1 MNQLFWEIVGWLG
14 YLQRTAVVAQVLL
27 ILGLSVGWHLSNP
40 QRRFESLHPALRL
53 LVAPIAMLFIAWLIE
68 LPGGKTG
75 LVSYAGL
82 CWLGWN
88 LLNLLNQLLQLLL
101 PTSSVHQLESRL
113 LRPLFLVLVGLNLI
127 SKFDNPADLGVIKL
141 GSLFGEILTV
151 NNLVVALLVTYLLL
165 VGTKLPAAGLAWM
178 LQKLL
183 SCSDSSRKALE
194 LIVRYVVVGIGIT
207 AVGFHIGLNST
218 ALVAIAG
225 GLSVGLGFGIK
236 EVFSNFISGIWLLFE
251 GSVRPGEILMVDGD
265 PCEVRKLGLRATLLW
280 RDRDNAELLIPNQM
294 FFTAQATSYTATD
307 RMRRSEIRVGAAY
320 RHDPQLVLKL
330 LEQTALNVPR
340 VLNHPAPRALQVH
353 YGDSAIE
360 YSLRYWISDPMNNIG
375 IVSEVNQ
382 AIWTAFKREGIEIP
396 FPQQVNTVR
405 EIPPFRSEPDAGDN
419 PPVSLR

>member
-14 YLQRTAVVAQVLL
+14 YLQRSAVVAQVLL

-113 LRPLFLVLVGLNLI
+113 LRPLFLLLVGLNLI

-330 LEQTALNVPR
+330 LEQTALSVPR

-382 AIWTAFKREGIEIP
+382 AIWTAFKRDGIEIP

-405 EIPPFRSEPDAGDN
+405 EIPAFRSEPDAGDN

>member
-14 YLQRTAVVAQVLL
+14 YLQRSAVVAQVLL

-40 QRRFESLHPALRL
+40 QQRLENLHPALRL
-53 LVAPIAMLFIAWLIE
+53 LVAPIAMLFIAWLIV
-68 LPGGKTG
+68 LPGGKSG

-88 LLNLLNQLLQLLL
+88 LLNLLNQLLQRLL
-101 PTSSVHQLESRL
+101 PASSVHQLESRL

-183 SCSDSSRKALE
+183 NCSDSSRKALE

-330 LEQTALNVPR
+330 LEQTALSVPR

-382 AIWTAFKREGIEIP
+382 VIWTAFKREGIEIP

-405 EIPPFRSEPDAGDN
+405 EIPAFRGEPGAGDN

>member
-27 ILGLSVGWHLSNP
+27 ILGLTVGWHLSNP

-113 LRPLFLVLVGLNLI
+113 LRPLFLLLVGLNLI

-330 LEQTALNVPR
+330 LEQTALSVPR

-382 AIWTAFKREGIEIP
+382 AIWTAFKRDGIEIP

-405 EIPPFRSEPDAGDN
+405 EIPAFRSEPGAGDN

>member
-14 YLQRTAVVAQVLL
+14 YLQRSAVVAQVLL
-27 ILGLSVGWHLSNP
+27 ILGLTVGWHLSNP

-75 LVSYAGL
+75 LVNYAGL
-82 CWLGWN
+82 YWLGWN
-88 LLNLLNQLLQLLL
+88 LLSLLNQLLQQWL
-101 PTSSVHQLESRL
+101 PASSIHQLESRL
-113 LRPLFLVLVGLNLI
+113 LRPLFLVLMGLNLI
-127 SKFDNPADLGVIKL
+127 SRFDNPADLGVIKL
-141 GSLFGEILTV
+141 GSLFGETLTV
-151 NNLVVALLVTYLLL
+151 NNLFISILVTYLLL
-165 VGTKLPAAGLAWM
+165 MGTKLPAAGLAWI
-178 LQKLL
+178 LQKLI
-183 SCSDSSRKALE
+183 SCNDSSREALE
-194 LIVRYVVVGIGIT
+194 LIIRYMVVGIGIT

-330 LEQTALNVPR
+330 LEQTALSVPR

-382 AIWTAFKREGIEIP
+382 AIWTAFKRDGIEIP

-405 EIPPFRSEPDAGDN
+405 EIPALRSEPSAGDN

>member
-1 MNQLFWEIVGWLG
+1 MSLLLWEILGWLG
-14 YLQRTAVVAQVLL
+14 YLQRSAVVAQVLL
-27 ILGLSVGWHLSNP
+27 ILGLSVGWPLISS
-40 QRRFESLHPALRL
+40 QQLIRGLHPALRL
-53 LVAPIAMLFIAWLIE
+53 LVAPVAMLLIAWLIE
-68 LPGGKTG
+68 LAGGKTG
-75 LVSYAGL
+75 LVSYSGL

-88 LLNLLNQLLQLLL
+88 LINLLNRLLL
-101 PTSSVHQLESRL
+101 LFIPAPVIHELESRL

-141 GSLFGEILTV
+141 GNLFGETLTV
-151 NNLVVALLVTYLLL
+151 NNLFIAMMVSYLLL
-165 VGTKLPAAGLAWM
+165 VGTKLPAAGVAWF

-183 SCSDSSRKALE
+183 RCSDSSRKALE
-194 LIVRYVVVGIGIT
+194 LIIRYVVIGIGIT

-330 LEQTALNVPR
+330 LEQTALSVPR

-382 AIWTAFKREGIEIP
+382 AIWSAFKRDGIEIP

-405 EIPPFRSEPDAGDN
+405 EIPAFRSEPGAGDN

>member
-1 MNQLFWEIVGWLG
+1 MNQLFWEILGWLG
-14 YLQRTAVVAQVLL
+14 YLQRSTVVAQVLL
-27 ILGLSVGWHLSNP
+27 IIGLSVGWHLMKP
-40 QRRFESLHPALRL
+40 ERRLGSLHPALRS
-53 LVAPIAMLFIAWLIE
+53 LVAPTAMLLIAWLIAI
-68 LPGGKTG
+68 PGGKTG

-88 LLNLLNQLLQLLL
+88 LLNLLNQLLLRLL
-101 PTSSVHQLESRL
+101 PASSIHQLESRL
-113 LRPLFLVLVGLNLI
+113 LRPLFLILVGLNLI

-151 NNLVVALLVTYLLL
+151 NNLVVAMLVTYLLL
-165 VGTKLPAAGLAWM
+165 VGTKLPAAGLAWI

-183 SCSDSSRKALE
+183 SCSHSSRKALE
-194 LIVRYVVVGIGIT
+194 LIIRYVVVGIGIT

-294 FFTAQATSYTATD
+294 FFTSQATSYTATD
-307 RMRRSEIRVGAAY
+307 RMRRSEVRVGAAY
-320 RHDPQLVLKL
+320 RHDPQQVLKL
-330 LEQTALNVPR
+330 LEQTALSVPR
-340 VLNHPAPRALQVH
+340 VLNDPAPRALQVH

-360 YSLRYWISDPMNNIG
+360 YSLRYWISDPMHNIG

-396 FPQQVNTVR
+396 LPQQVNTVR
-405 EIPPFRSEPDAGDN
+405 EIPAIRTEPGA
-419 PPVSLR
+419 

>member
-14 YLQRTAVVAQVLL
+14 YLQRSAVVAQVLL

-101 PTSSVHQLESRL
+101 PASSVHQLESRL
-113 LRPLFLVLVGLNLI
+113 LRPLFLLLVGLNLI

-151 NNLVVALLVTYLLL
+151 NNLIVALLVTYLLL

-340 VLNHPAPRALQVH
+340 VLNHPAPRALQLH
-353 YGDSAIE
+353 YGDSAIN

-405 EIPPFRSEPDAGDN
+405 EIPPFRSEPGAGDN

>member
-14 YLQRTAVVAQVLL
+14 YLQRSGVVAQVLL

-113 LRPLFLVLVGLNLI
+113 LRPLFLLLVGLNLI

-151 NNLVVALLVTYLLL
+151 NNLIVALLVTYLLL

-183 SCSDSSRKALE
+183 GCSDSSRKALE

-340 VLNHPAPRALQVH
+340 VLNQPAPRALQVH

-382 AIWTAFKREGIEIP
+382 AIWTAFKRDGIEIP

-405 EIPPFRSEPDAGDN
+405 EIPAFRSEPSAGDN

>member
-14 YLQRTAVVAQVLL
+14 YLQRSAVVAQVLL
-27 ILGLSVGWHLSNP
+27 ILGLTVGWHLSNP

-113 LRPLFLVLVGLNLI
+113 LRPLFLLLVGLNLI

-151 NNLVVALLVTYLLL
+151 NNLIVALLVTYLLL

-330 LEQTALNVPR
+330 LEQTALSVPR

>member
-1 MNQLFWEIVGWLG
+1 MKQLLWEILGWLG
-14 YLQRTAVVAQVLL
+14 YLQRSGVVAQVLL
-27 ILGLSVGWHLSNP
+27 ILGLGVGWHLSNP
-40 QRRFESLHPALRL
+40 QQRLRSLNPALRL
-53 LVAPIAMLFIAWLIE
+53 LVAPIAMLLIAWLIE
-68 LPGGKTG
+68 LAGGKTG
-75 LVSYAGL
+75 LVNYAGL

-88 LLNLLNQLLQLLL
+88 LLNLLKRLLLLLL
-101 PTSSVHQLESRL
+101 PASSIHELESRL
-113 LRPLFLVLVGLNLI
+113 LRPLFLVLVSLNLI

-141 GSLFGEILTV
+141 GSLFGETLTV
-151 NNLVVALLVTYLLL
+151 NNLIIAILVTYLLL
-165 VGTKLPAAGLAWM
+165 VGTKLPAAGMAWI
-178 LQKLL
+178 LQKLI

-194 LIVRYVVVGIGIT
+194 LIIRYVVVGIGIT

-294 FFTAQATSYTATD
+294 FFTAQATTFTATD

-320 RHDPQLVLKL
+320 RHDPQVVLKL
-330 LEQTALNVPR
+330 LEQTALSVSR
-340 VLNHPAPRALQVH
+340 VLKNPAPRALQLH

-360 YSLRYWISDPMNNIG
+360 YSLRYWISDPMSNIG

-382 AIWTAFKREGIEIP
+382 AIWAAFKREGIEIP

-405 EIPPFRSEPDAGDN
+405 EIPPLRSEPGAGDN
-419 PPVSLR
+419 PPESLH

>member
-27 ILGLSVGWHLSNP
+27 ILGLTVGWHLSNP
-40 QRRFESLHPALRL
+40 QRQLENLHPALKL

-68 LPGGKTG
+68 LPGGKSG

-113 LRPLFLVLVGLNLI
+113 LRPLFLLLVGLNLI

-165 VGTKLPAAGLAWM
+165 VGTKLPAAGLAWI

-183 SCSDSSRKALE
+183 GCSDSSRKALE
-194 LIVRYVVVGIGIT
+194 LIIRYVVVGIGIT

-330 LEQTALNVPR
+330 LEQTALSVPR

-353 YGDSAIE
+353 YGDSAIN

-382 AIWTAFKREGIEIP
+382 AIWTAFKRDGIEIP

-405 EIPPFRSEPDAGDN
+405 EIPAFRNEPNAGDN

>member
-1 MNQLFWEIVGWLG
+1 MNQLFWEILGWLG
-14 YLQRTAVVAQVLL
+14 YLQRGAVIAQVLL
-27 ILGLSVGWHLSNP
+27 ITGLCVGWSLIDS
-40 QRRFESLHPALRL
+40 QRLLGKLHAALRV
-53 LVAPIAMLFIAWLIE
+53 LVAPFAMLLIAWLIE
-68 LPGGKTG
+68 SAGGKTG

-88 LLNLLNQLLQLLL
+88 LLQLLKQLLL
-101 PTSSVHQLESRL
+101 LVLPVASVHQLESRL
-113 LRPLFLVLVGLNLI
+113 LRPLFLVLVSLNLI
-127 SKFDNPADLGVIKL
+127 SMFDNPADLGVIKL

-151 NNLVVALLVTYLLL
+151 NNLVIAMLVTYLLL
-165 VGTKLPAAGLAWM
+165 VGTKLPAAGLAWL

-194 LIVRYVVVGIGIT
+194 LIIRYMVVGTGVA

-280 RDRDNAELLIPNQM
+280 RVRDNAELLIPNQM
-294 FFTAQATSYTATD
+294 FFTAQAISYTATD
-307 RMRRSEIRVGAAY
+307 SMRRSEIRVGAAY
-320 RHDPQLVLKL
+320 RHDPQVVLSL
-330 LEQTALNVPR
+330 LETTALTVPR
-340 VLNHPAPRALQVH
+340 VLSQPPPRAFQVR

-360 YSLRYWISDPMNNIG
+360 YSLRYWIADPMSNMRV
-375 IVSEVNQ
+375 VSEVNQ

-396 FPQQVNTVR
+396 FPQRVNTVR
-405 EIPPFRSEPDAGDN
+405 EIPPIRTERDAGDN
-419 PPVSLR
+419 PPGSLH

>member
-14 YLQRTAVVAQVLL
+14 YLQRSAVVAQVLL

-113 LRPLFLVLVGLNLI
+113 LRPLFLLLVGLNLI

-165 VGTKLPAAGLAWM
+165 VGTKLPAAGLAWI

-330 LEQTALNVPR
+330 LEQTALSVPR

-382 AIWTAFKREGIEIP
+382 AIWTAFKRDGIEIP

-405 EIPPFRSEPDAGDN
+405 EIPAFRSEPGAGDN

>member
-1 MNQLFWEIVGWLG
+1 MSQLFWEILGWLG
-14 YLQRTAVVAQVLL
+14 YLHRSAVVAQVLL

-40 QRRFESLHPALRL
+40 LRRLENLHPALRL
-53 LVAPIAMLFIAWLIE
+53 LVAPIAMLLIAWLIE

-88 LLNLLNQLLQLLL
+88 LLNLLSQLLQLLL
-101 PTSSVHQLESRL
+101 PASSIHQLESRL

-151 NNLVVALLVTYLLL
+151 NNLVIAMVVTYLLL
-165 VGTKLPAAGLAWM
+165 VGTKLPAAGVAWV
-178 LQKLL
+178 LQKLFG
-183 SCSDSSRKALE
+183 CSNSSRKALE
-194 LIVRYVVVGIGIT
+194 LIIRYVVVGIGFT

-320 RHDPQLVLKL
+320 RHDPQVVLKL
-330 LEQTALNVPR
+330 LEQTALEVPR
-340 VLNHPAPRALQVH
+340 VLNDPAPRALQVH

-360 YSLRYWISDPMNNIG
+360 YSLRYWISDPMSNIG

-396 FPQQVNTVR
+396 FPQQVNTVS
-405 EIPPFRSEPDAGDN
+405 EIPAFRSEPSAGDS
-419 PPVSLR
+419 PPGSPH

>member
-1 MNQLFWEIVGWLG
+1 MSQLFWEILGWLG
-14 YLQRTAVVAQVLL
+14 YLHRSAVVAQVLL

-40 QRRFESLHPALRL
+40 QQRLENLHPALRL
-53 LVAPIAMLFIAWLIE
+53 LVAPIAMLFIAWLIV
-68 LPGGKTG
+68 LPGGKSG

-88 LLNLLNQLLQLLL
+88 LLNLLNQLLQRLL
-101 PTSSVHQLESRL
+101 PASSVHQLESRL

-183 SCSDSSRKALE
+183 NCSDSSRKALE

-405 EIPPFRSEPDAGDN
+405 EIPPFRSEPGAGDN

>member
-1 MNQLFWEIVGWLG
+1 MNQLFWEILGWLG
-14 YLQRTAVVAQVLL
+14 YLQRGAVIAQVLL
-27 ILGLSVGWHLSNP
+27 ITGLCVGWSLIDS
-40 QRRFESLHPALRL
+40 QRRLRKLHPALRV
-53 LVAPIAMLFIAWLIE
+53 LVAPFAMLLIAWLIE
-68 LPGGKTG
+68 SAGGKTG

-88 LLNLLNQLLQLLL
+88 LLQLLKQLLL
-101 PTSSVHQLESRL
+101 LVLPVANVHQLESRL
-113 LRPLFLVLVGLNLI
+113 LRPLFLVLVSLNLI
-127 SKFDNPADLGVIKL
+127 SMFDNPADLGVIKL

-151 NNLVVALLVTYLLL
+151 NNLVIAMLVTYLLL
-165 VGTKLPAAGLAWM
+165 VGTKLPAAGLAWL

-194 LIVRYVVVGIGIT
+194 LIIRYMVVGTGVA

-280 RDRDNAELLIPNQM
+280 RVRDNAELLIPNQM
-294 FFTAQATSYTATD
+294 FFTDQAISYTATD
-307 RMRRSEIRVGAAY
+307 SMRRSEIRVGAAY
-320 RHDPQLVLKL
+320 RHDPQVVLSL
-330 LEQTALNVPR
+330 LETTALTVPR
-340 VLNHPAPRALQVH
+340 VLSQPPPRAFQVR

-360 YSLRYWISDPMNNIG
+360 YSLRYWIADPMSNMRV
-375 IVSEVNQ
+375 VSEVNQ

-396 FPQQVNTVR
+396 FPQRVNTVR
-405 EIPPFRSEPDAGDN
+405 EIPPIRTERDAGDN
-419 PPVSLR
+419 PPGSLH

>member
-1 MNQLFWEIVGWLG
+1 MNQLFWEILGWLG
-14 YLQRTAVVAQVLL
+14 YLQRSAVVAQVLL
-27 ILGLSVGWHLSNP
+27 ILGLSVGWHLSSP
-40 QRRFESLHPALRL
+40 QQRLENLHPALRL
-53 LVAPIAMLFIAWLIE
+53 LVAPIAMLFIAWLIV
-68 LPGGKTG
+68 LPGGKSG

-88 LLNLLNQLLQLLL
+88 LLNLLNQLLQRLL
-101 PTSSVHQLESRL
+101 PASSVHQLESRL

-183 SCSDSSRKALE
+183 NCSDSSRKALE

-396 FPQQVNTVR
+396 FPQQVNTLR
-405 EIPPFRSEPDAGDN
+405 EIPPFRSEPGAGDN

>member
-1 MNQLFWEIVGWLG
+1 MNQLLWEILGWFG

-27 ILGLSVGWHLSNP
+27 ILGLSMGWHLSNP
-40 QRRFESLHPALRL
+40 QRRFKSLHPALRL

-75 LVSYAGL
+75 LVNYAGL
-82 CWLGWN
+82 YWLGWN
-88 LLNLLNQLLQLLL
+88 LLSLLNQLLQQWL
-101 PTSSVHQLESRL
+101 PASSIHQLESRL
-113 LRPLFLVLVGLNLI
+113 LRPLFLVLMGLNLI
-127 SKFDNPADLGVIKL
+127 SRFDNPADLGVIKL
-141 GSLFGEILTV
+141 GSLFGETLTV
-151 NNLVVALLVTYLLL
+151 NNLFISLLVTYLLL
-165 VGTKLPAAGLAWM
+165 MGTKLPAAGLAWI
-178 LQKLL
+178 LQKLI
-183 SCSDSSRKALE
+183 SCNDSSREALE
-194 LIVRYVVVGIGIT
+194 LIIRYMVVGIGIT

-251 GSVRPGEILMVDGD
+251 GSVRPGEVLMLDGD

-307 RMRRSEIRVGAAY
+307 RMRRSAISVRAAY

-330 LEQTALNVPR
+330 LEQTALSVPR

-382 AIWTAFKREGIEIP
+382 AIWTTFKREGIEIP

-405 EIPPFRSEPDAGDN
+405 EIPPFRSQPGAGDN

>member
-1 MNQLFWEIVGWLG
+1 MNQLFWEILGWLG
-14 YLQRTAVVAQVLL
+14 YLQRSTVVAQVLL
-27 ILGLSVGWHLSNP
+27 IIGLSVGWHLMKP
-40 QRRFESLHPALRL
+40 ERRLGSLHPALRS
-53 LVAPIAMLFIAWLIE
+53 LVAPTAMLLIAWLIAI
-68 LPGGKTG
+68 PGGKTG

-88 LLNLLNQLLQLLL
+88 LLNLLNQLLLRLL
-101 PTSSVHQLESRL
+101 PASSIHQLESRL
-113 LRPLFLVLVGLNLI
+113 LRPLFLILVGLNLI

-151 NNLVVALLVTYLLL
+151 NNLVVAMLVTYLLL
-165 VGTKLPAAGLAWM
+165 VGTKLPAAGLAWI

-183 SCSDSSRKALE
+183 SCSHSSRKALE
-194 LIVRYVVVGIGIT
+194 LIIRYVVVGIGIT

-294 FFTAQATSYTATD
+294 FFTSQATSYTATD
-307 RMRRSEIRVGAAY
+307 RMRRSEVRVGAAY
-320 RHDPQLVLKL
+320 RHDPQQVLKL
-330 LEQTALNVPR
+330 LEQTALSVPR
-340 VLNHPAPRALQVH
+340 VLNDPAPRALQVH

-360 YSLRYWISDPMNNIG
+360 YSLRYWISDPMHNIG

-382 AIWTAFKREGIEIP
+382 AIWTAFKREGVEIP
-396 FPQQVNTVR
+396 FPQRVNTVR
-405 EIPPFRSEPDAGDN
+405 EIPAIRTEPGA
-419 PPVSLR
+419 

>member
-1 MNQLFWEIVGWLG
+1 MNQLFWEILGWLG
-14 YLQRTAVVAQVLL
+14 YLQRSAVVAQVLL
-27 ILGLSVGWHLSNP
+27 ILGLSVGWHLSSP
-40 QRRFESLHPALRL
+40 QQRLENLHPALRL
-53 LVAPIAMLFIAWLIE
+53 LVAPIAMLFIAWLIV
-68 LPGGKTG
+68 LPGGKSG

-88 LLNLLNQLLQLLL
+88 LLNLLNQLLQRLL
-101 PTSSVHQLESRL
+101 PASSVHQLESRL

-183 SCSDSSRKALE
+183 NCSDSSRKALE

-320 RHDPQLVLKL
+320 RHDPQVVLKL
-330 LEQTALNVPR
+330 LEQTALEVPR
-340 VLNHPAPRALQVH
+340 VLNDPAPRALQVH

-360 YSLRYWISDPMNNIG
+360 YSLRYWISDPMSNIG

-396 FPQQVNTVR
+396 FPQQVNTVS
-405 EIPPFRSEPDAGDN
+405 EIPAFRSEPSAGDS
-419 PPVSLR
+419 PPGSPH

>member
-1 MNQLFWEIVGWLG
+1 MNQLFWEILGWLG
-14 YLQRTAVVAQVLL
+14 YLQRSAVVAQVLL
-27 ILGLSVGWHLSNP
+27 ILGLSVGWHLSSP
-40 QRRFESLHPALRL
+40 QQRLENLHPALRL
-53 LVAPIAMLFIAWLIE
+53 LVAPIAMLFIAWLIV
-68 LPGGKTG
+68 LPGGKSG

-88 LLNLLNQLLQLLL
+88 LLNLLNQLLQRLL
-101 PTSSVHQLESRL
+101 PASSVHQLESRL

-330 LEQTALNVPR
+330 LEQTALSVPR

-405 EIPPFRSEPDAGDN
+405 EIPPFRSEPGAGDN